1 MPTYKFYKFW
11 VIPNSRY
18 LIALMLS
25 APAKPITLEEFL
37 QLPET
42 KPASEYVEGEIIQK
56 PMPKGRHSCLQY
68 EICHA
73 INQITKIPKIAY
85 AFPELRCTMNKR
97 SLVPDIAVF
106 RWQSIPSLADGEVP
120 DSFNISP
127 DWVIEIL
134 SPDQSASKV
143 ISNLL
148 YCLENGSQLA
158 WFLDPNEQSMLI
170 FLGDRQPIFMEGNNI
185 PLALEGINLGLTVAQ
200 IFSWLKMG
208 G

>member
-1 MPTYKFYKFW
+1 M
-11 VIPNSRY
+11 V
-18 LIALMLS
+18 S

-56 PMPKGRHSCLQY
+56 PMPKGRHSRLQSKLSNV
-68 EICHA
+68 
-73 INQITKIPKIAY
+73 INQITEAEKIAY
-85 AFPELRCTMNKR
+85 AFTELRCTMNKR

-106 RWQSIPSLADGEVP
+106 RWESIPFLADGEVP
-120 DSFNISP
+120 DSFNIPP

-170 FLGDRQPIFMEGNNI
+170 FLGDRQPLFMEGADI
-185 PLALEGINLGLTVAQ
+185 PPTLEGINLNLSVEQ
-200 IFSWLKMG
+200 IFSWLKMES
-208 G
+208 